1 MIANKILGYALLII
15 GLIIIFGAMWQSY
28 SIFTAKDSV
37 PLVFIVP
44 APIQQKRG
52 GAQDSQAMINEA
64 VKAQLNQI
72 ISPESITKI
81 LNLGAW
87 SIFAGILI
95 LGGGVISG
103 IGVKLV
109 NGKQ

>member
-1 MIANKILGYALLII
+1 
-15 GLIIIFGAMWQSY
+15 
-28 SIFTAKDSV
+28 
-37 PLVFIVP
+37 
-44 APIQQKRG
+44 
-52 GAQDSQAMINEA
+52 MINEA
-64 VKAQLNQI
+64 VKTQLNQI